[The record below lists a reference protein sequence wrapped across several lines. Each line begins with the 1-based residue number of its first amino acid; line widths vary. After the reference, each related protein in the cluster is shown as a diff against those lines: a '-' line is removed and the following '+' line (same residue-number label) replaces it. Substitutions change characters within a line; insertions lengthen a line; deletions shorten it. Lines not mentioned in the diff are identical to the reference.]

1 MAKDLA
7 EIIGHWSAF
16 MIIRVERRVN
26 IKYIFS
32 VPNQPSAN
40 CLFQAR
46 FDTTQRLALPTTPTH
61 HNNLN
66 AVDAV
71 DSRV

>member
-40 CLFQAR
+40 CLFRLDSTPRNASLYQPPR
-46 FDTTQRLALPTTPTH
+46 RTTTT
-61 HNNLN
+61 
-66 AVDAV
+66 
-71 DSRV
+71 